1 MHKQAIYGLSVA
13 ILLFILVPVI
23 GITAYSPQDYTQ
35 TDSNV
40 NSNKTEFL
48 RPSEIVELY
57 PMSEDEINFPRPY
70 GRGISLIQT
79 TFAR

>member
-13 ILLFILVPVI
+13 ILLTILAPVI

-40 NSNKTEFL
+40 NSDINNPLK
-48 RPSEIVELY
+48 PSEIVELY
-57 PMSEDEINFPRPY
+57 PMSDEEIEKK
-70 GRGISLIQT
+70 LE
-79 TFAR
+79 